1 MKSEQADFDVI
12 IIGGSYA
19 GMAAALQLAR
29 ARRRVLV
36 LDAGQRRN
44 RFAATSHGF
53 LTRDGESPA
62 AIAETART
70 QLLAYSTVQWRT
82 TTAHH
87 ARKQGAHFL
96 VITDDQNTVSGH
108 LLVLAL
114 GVVDEMPP
122 LPGVAERWGT
132 SVFHCP
138 YCHGYELNQGR
149 IGVLATGA
157 HSLHHAQMLP
167 DWGSVTLFTNGTFEP
182 DDAQRADLQA
192 RGVVIETTGVERI
205 IDTATVVLTN
215 GRQLPQDGLFTACRT
230 RPASPLAEQLGCAME
245 EGPLG
250 PFIRV
255 DALKATSV
263 PGVFACGDT
272 ARGAGSVALSVG
284 DGTQAGVS
292 AHRALLFP

>member
-1 MKSEQADFDVI
+1 V
-12 IIGGSYA
+12 
-19 GMAAALQLAR
+19 LAR
-29 ARRRVLV
+29 DHKPPSAGAEAASERGRRRRVLV

-53 LTRDGESPA
+53 LTQDGESPA
-62 AIAETART
+62 AIAERARE
-70 QLLAYSTVQWRT
+70 QLLAYPTVQWRT
-82 TTAHH
+82 ATVRE
-87 ARKQGAHFL
+87 ARKQDTHFL
-96 VITDDQNTVSGH
+96 VTTDDQATASGH

-122 LPGVAERWGT
+122 LPGVTERWGK

-182 DDAQRADLQA
+182 DDAQRADLQT
-192 RGVVIETTGVERI
+192 RGVAIETTPVARI
-205 IDTATVVLTN
+205 IETATVALVD
-215 GRQLPQDGLFTACRT
+215 GRHLPQDGLFTACRT

-250 PFIRV
+250 PFIQV
-255 DALKATSV
+255 DALKTTSV
-263 PGVFACGDT
+263 PGVFACGDI

-292 AHRALLFP
+292 AHRTLLFP

>member
-1 MKSEQADFDVI
+1 MRTGQVDFDVI

-53 LTRDGESPA
+53 LTQDGESPD
-62 AIAETART
+62 AIAARARD
-70 QLLAYSTVQWRT
+70 QLLAYPTVQWRT
-82 TTAHH
+82 ATVQDT
-87 ARKQGAHFL
+87 RKEDDHFL
-96 VITDDQNTVSGH
+96 VTAGHTVSAR

-114 GVVDEMPP
+114 GVIDEMPP
-122 LPGVAERWGT
+122 LPGIAERWGK

-138 YCHGYELNQGR
+138 YCHGYELDQGR

-157 HSLHHAQMLP
+157 HSLHQAQMLP
-167 DWGSVTLFTNGTFEP
+167 DWGQVTLFTNGTFEP

-192 RGVVIETTGVERI
+192 RRVTIETAAVTRI
-205 IDTATVVLTN
+205 IDTATVELAD

-255 DALKATSV
+255 DALKTTSV
-263 PGVFACGDT
+263 PGVFACGDA
-272 ARGAGSVALSVG
+272 ARAAGSVALSVG

-292 AHRALLFP
+292 AHRTLLFP